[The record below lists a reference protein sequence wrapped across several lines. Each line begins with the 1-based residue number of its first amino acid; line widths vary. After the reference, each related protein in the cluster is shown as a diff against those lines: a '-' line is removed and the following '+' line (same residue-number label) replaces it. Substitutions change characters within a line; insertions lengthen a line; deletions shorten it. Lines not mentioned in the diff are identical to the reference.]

1 MSVSEAPTMPNPRDI
16 IGGRYQI
23 IKELGSGGFGKT
35 YLVEDLESSNYF
47 RCVVK
52 QLQPKFN
59 NQWVWQQ
66 AKERFATEAMVLQ
79 RLGNHDQIPRLLAH
93 FEEKGEFYLVQEF
106 IDGEE
111 LKQEVSRKRL
121 SEPEVIAFL
130 EDVLIVL
137 DFVHRQGVIHRDIKP
152 CNLIRRRC
160 DGKTVLIDFGAVKE
174 IGTLAFDV
182 QTQSIMTSVIIGT
195 PGYMASEQRQGKPV
209 YSSDIYSL
217 GMTAIYALT
226 GRTPMELEDPQT
238 GELQNWQK
246 LVLVSQKLADIL
258 DKMVRPKFA
267 ERYRCAADVLH
278 DLRSLLKIG
287 QTVGRCYEITRYL
300 GGGIWSDTYL
310 AENYRRPY
318 QSPCVIK
325 QLKPHGSNLSTLQE
339 AEHRFETELKV
350 LERLGDHNQIPKLWD
365 YFEDKGEFYLV
376 QEFING
382 EDLCREI
389 QEGKGLSEEK
399 VIALLEDVL
408 EILDFIHKHNI
419 IHRDIKPS
427 NLIKRRSDDKIVLI
441 DFGIVKEIV
450 NLSADGMKS
459 SSSTQAVGTEGY
471 MPPEQMAGRPIFGS
485 DIYALGM
492 TAIQAL
498 TGVSP
503 DQFQTNPQTG
513 ELIWREGT
521 QISPRLVKILDKMV
535 RLDIGKRYQTA
546 NRVLIELKKLKKR
559 FKRPLTKTS
568 LLKRGL
574 VFAILALAGGA
585 VFLLP
590 KIFSAAKAIQLYSQG
605 NQLIDS
611 GQYKEAIAAFDAA
624 IKSHPNFPQAWTNR
638 GFALGKLGQ
647 HLEKFYSC
655 ARATH
660 IQPDFPEAWNCRGLA
675 RFDLK
680 QYEKAIEEYDQAIA
694 VDENFYRAWYNKGEA
709 LIPLG
714 RYEEAVA
721 ATQKVLDLEPDYFL
735 AWTQMCR
742 ALYKG
747 QRYLEARDA
756 CEQSFKIKPDYPPTL
771 KLREGLQQKLE
782 KQP

>member
-1 MSVSEAPTMPNPRDI
+1 MPNPRDI
-16 IGGRYQI
+16 IGERYRI
-23 IKELGSGGFGKT
+23 IQKLGSGGFGKT
-35 YLVEDLESSNYF
+35 YLVEDLESSNNF

-52 QLQPKFN
+52 QLQPQFN

-93 FEEKGEFYLVQEF
+93 FEEKGEFYLVQDF

-111 LKQEVSRKRL
+111 LRQEVSRKRL

-130 EDVLIVL
+130 EDVLTVL

-152 CNLIRRRC
+152 CNLIRRRR

-174 IGTLAFDV
+174 ISTLAFDV
-182 QTQSIMTSVIIGT
+182 QTQSLITSVILGT
-195 PGYMASEQRQGKPV
+195 PGYMSPEQRQGKPG
-209 YSSDIYSL
+209 YNSDIYSL
-217 GMTAIYALT
+217 GRTAIYALT

-246 LVLVSQKLADIL
+246 LVPVSQNLADIL
-258 DKMVRPKFA
+258 NKMVCPKCA
-267 ERYRCAADVLH
+267 ERYCHAADVLH
-278 DLRSLLKIG
+278 DLKHLLKIG
-287 QTVGRCYEITRYL
+287 QTVGGRYEITRYL
-300 GGGIWSDTYL
+300 GGGIWSYTYL
-310 AENYRRPY
+310 AENPWRPY

-325 QLKPHGSNLSTLQE
+325 QLKPHSTNQSILQE

-350 LERLGDHNQIPKLWD
+350 LERLGDHNQIPKLYD
-365 YFEDKGEFYLV
+365 HFEDKGEFYLV
-376 QEFING
+376 QEFIDG
-382 EDLCREI
+382 KDLSQEI
-389 QEGKGLSEEK
+389 QEGKQLSEKK
-399 VIALLEDVL
+399 VIALLEDTL

-427 NLIKRRSDDKIVLI
+427 NLIKRSSDGKIVLI
-441 DFGIVKEIV
+441 DFGIVKAII
-450 NLSADGMKS
+450 NLSPSGMES
-459 SSSTQAVGTEGY
+459 SSSTQAVGTEWY

-498 TGVSP
+498 TGASP
-503 DQFQTNPQTG
+503 DRFQTNPHTG
-513 ELIWREGT
+513 ELIWRDKT
-521 QISPRLVKILDKMV
+521 QANPRLVKILEKMV
-535 RLDIGKRYQTA
+535 RLDISKRYQTA
-546 NRVLIELKKLKKR
+546 NGVLIDLKKLKKR
-559 FKRPLTKTS
+559 SKQPLAKKR

-574 VFAILALAGGA
+574 FVAILALAAGA
-585 VFLLP
+585 AFLLP
-590 KIFSAAKAIQLYSQG
+590 KIFSAAKAIQFYYQG

-638 GFALGKLGQ
+638 GFAIGKLGQ

-680 QYEKAIEEYDQAIA
+680 QYEKAIKEYDQAIA

-721 ATQKVLDLEPDYFL
+721 ATQKVLELQPDYFL
-735 AWTQMCR
+735 AWTQMCK

-747 QRYLEARDA
+747 QRYLEARTA

-771 KLREGLQQKLE
+771 QLREQVRRKLE